1 MSRLFGT
8 YLVALMLPAQ
18 SALAVWVNREHTD
31 EFTDEIT
38 YSALTYDIGVH
49 CRNGEMGVIIHF
61 WEELDTFV
69 SRRRGSS
76 QVSARVRFDD
86 GEVEEWEG
94 SPTRDYKKLYLY
106 SPEFLK
112 KAIASDTVR
121 VNMPLLMGGSKTL
134 TIDMSGAEEAIAAAF
149 ASGGCKPLKR
159 KPSTPS
165 D

>member
-38 YSALTYDIGVH
+38 YSALTYDMGVY
-49 CRNGEMGVIIHF
+49 CRNGVTTVMIDFREV
-61 WEELDTFV
+61 LDTDTGRWDFT
-69 SRRRGSS
+69 SP
-76 QVSARVRFDD
+76 RVRFDD
-86 GEVEEWEG
+86 GEVERWKV
-94 SPTRDYKKLYLY
+94 SPTTDYKELYL
-106 SPEFLK
+106 SDTAEFLK
-112 KAIASDTVR
+112 KAIASNTVR
-121 VNMPLLMGGSKTL
+121 VNAQLWLGGSKTL

>member
-18 SALAVWVNREHTD
+18 SALAVWATKEVTD

-38 YSALTYDIGVH
+38 YIAFAYGMEAYCLNSRIGV
-49 CRNGEMGVIIHF
+49 RFRFGEQL
-61 WEELDTFV
+61 ETF
-69 SRRRGSS
+69 RGGDLAAS
-76 QVSARVRFDD
+76 VRFDD
-86 GEVEEWEG
+86 GKIRTWWG
-94 SPTRDYKKLYLY
+94 WRSRSNYRSLLLDAPAR
-106 SPEFLK
+106 FLK
-112 KAIASDTVR
+112 EAIASDTVR
-121 VNMPLLMGGSKTL
+121 VNAKLWLGGSKTV

-159 KPSTPS
+159 KPSKPS